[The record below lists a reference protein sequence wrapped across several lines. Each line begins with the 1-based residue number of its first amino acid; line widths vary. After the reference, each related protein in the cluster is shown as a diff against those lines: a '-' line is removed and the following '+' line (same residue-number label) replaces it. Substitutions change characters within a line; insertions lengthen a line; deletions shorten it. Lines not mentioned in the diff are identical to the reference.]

1 MAVDGKTF
9 KRGDLMKRLFVL
21 FLALFLSLSMLFAA
35 PMERVD
41 AEDIALGD
49 AGVKR
54 DDVRFIWSD
63 LDRDDGRLVYDVE
76 FFFDGTE
83 YDYEIDAE
91 DGRILS
97 LDRDAERYDKRFF
110 DDKDGFLSRDGA
122 LEIALL
128 DAGLGRKDISREKI
142 ELERDD
148 GFVSYEIEFR
158 SNEGR
163 SFEYVVGAADGRV
176 YKAEWERRLLRQDRN
191 APSLSFG
198 EAEKIALSVVP
209 GADPSDLRIHEDR
222 DDGRRTF
229 EASILSDGMIYD
241 FELDAVTGEIRSYSK
256 EIW

>member
-1 MAVDGKTF
+1 
-9 KRGDLMKRLFVL
+9 MKRLTV
-21 FLALFLSLSMLFAA
+21 AA
-35 PMERVD
+35 I
-41 AEDIALGD
+41 IAVMA
-49 AGVKR
+49 AGVFTGCGNR
-54 DDVRFIWSD
+54 GTAQMNSATANTAESRNSAAADSAQSDDHDDQNAAGTADQTGSNSGTQDIGEDAALQAALEAAGISEADASRVRVSM
-63 LDRDDGRLVYDVE
+63 DRDDGRLVYDVE

-163 SFEYVVGAADGRV
+163 SFEYVVGAAS
-176 YKAEWERRLLRQDRN
+176 Y
-191 APSLSFG
+191 
-198 EAEKIALSVVP
+198 
-209 GADPSDLRIHEDR
+209 
-222 DDGRRTF
+222 DDG
-229 EASILSDGMIYD
+229 
-241 FELDAVTGEIRSYSK
+241 
-256 EIW
+256 

>member
-21 FLALFLSLSMLFAA
+21 FPALFLSLSMLFSA
-35 PMERVD
+35 PIERVD

-97 LDRDAERYDKRFF
+97 LDRDAEP
-110 DDKDGFLSRDGA
+110 
-122 LEIALL
+122 
-128 DAGLGRKDISREKI
+128 
-142 ELERDD
+142 
-148 GFVSYEIEFR
+148 YEIEFR